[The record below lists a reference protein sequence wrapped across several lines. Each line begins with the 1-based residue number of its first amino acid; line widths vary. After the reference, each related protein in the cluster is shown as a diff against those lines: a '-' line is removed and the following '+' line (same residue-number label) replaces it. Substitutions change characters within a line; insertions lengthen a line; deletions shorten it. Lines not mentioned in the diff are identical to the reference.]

1 MKRGIAYRREV
12 RNKQITRKKRIL
24 HFQSCY
30 DPFYPKDGY
39 LDKGKIHCSCWMCQ
53 GKTNNKHR
61 KIAYTPLHDWKHN
74 DLQKMDRMKEEEKEY
89 REGKFNEDFC

>member
-1 MKRGIAYRREV
+1 MKRDRAYFREM
-12 RNKQITRKKRIL
+12 RERHIKRKKRIAN
-24 HFQSCY
+24 SY
-30 DPFYPKDGY
+30 SYPLKLKFDGMY
-39 LDKGKIHCSCWMCQ
+39 SKGKIHCSCWMCQ
-53 GKTNNKHR
+53 RKTNNKHR